1 MRSYR
6 SDTLRNR
13 LALFA
18 ALEKILSDGPQ
29 EITLTEIATA
39 AQVSPATAYRYFGSM
54 EGLVVAY
61 RERVSLEFKEERE
74 TLAGS
79 GVELLRDTCD
89 LWLNIVW
96 SRGGALSQV
105 RSRVG
110 YLKRLLAG
118 SEDLLAQEAAVG
130 PALRSACEEL
140 GIEYPGPVGIF
151 AWSQIYD
158 PRDVLDLRENVAAEV
173 ELGELLFDSFLAALY
188 RWSGVAGDDAP
199 RNTR

>member
-1 MRSYR
+1 MAEYR
-6 SDTLRNR
+6 LKSRRR
-13 LALFA
+13 LVTGSLPRWLPQKA
-18 ALEKILSDGPQ
+18 APL
-29 EITLTEIATA
+29 
-39 AQVSPATAYRYFGSM
+39 
-54 EGLVVAY
+54 
-61 RERVSLEFKEERE
+61 
-74 TLAGS
+74 
-79 GVELLRDTCD
+79 
-89 LWLNIVW
+89 
-96 SRGGALSQV
+96 
-105 RSRVG
+105 
-110 YLKRLLAG
+110 G

>member
-61 RERVSLEFKEERE
+61 RERVSLEFRRMSARRSLGLESSY
-74 TLAGS
+74 S
-79 GVELLRDTCD
+79 GDTCD
-89 LWLNIVW
+89 LWLNIV
-96 SRGGALSQV
+96 
-105 RSRVG
+105 
-110 YLKRLLAG
+110 
-118 SEDLLAQEAAVG
+118 
-130 PALRSACEEL
+130 
-140 GIEYPGPVGIF
+140 
-151 AWSQIYD
+151 
-158 PRDVLDLRENVAAEV
+158 
-173 ELGELLFDSFLAALY
+173 
-188 RWSGVAGDDAP
+188 
-199 RNTR
+199 